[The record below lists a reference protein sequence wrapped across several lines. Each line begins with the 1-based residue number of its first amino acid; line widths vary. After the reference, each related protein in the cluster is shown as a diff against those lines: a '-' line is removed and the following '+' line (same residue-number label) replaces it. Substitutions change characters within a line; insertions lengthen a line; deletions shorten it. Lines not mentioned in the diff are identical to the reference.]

1 MERGRAR
8 DPPRAADVVMSPA
21 DARADQG
28 RLNALG
34 REGHS
39 PALSLASLMLINAG
53 ATAAFALALVSI
65 LTAPL
70 AWSFRHGVV
79 GGPSLA
85 AILALIATLSLRAA
99 SDFAQARLTARHA
112 SRVKTLVRRRVMATL
127 LGRARG
133 DSAVIGEAVGAAA
146 EEIEALDGYYSL
158 YVPAA
163 LEARLGPVAILVA
176 VALASPISAGIL
188 LATLVPFAAV
198 MALAGGA
205 AGAAARGQVAALSRL
220 SGTFVDRL
228 RALPVIL
235 AFQAE
240 GAETAQVATAAR
252 EVSARTLNVLRIA
265 FISSGTIDFFA
276 ALAVALVAVYCG
288 FSLLGLLPFKVPES
302 LDFRHAFVA
311 LALAPEV
318 YGPLRRLS
326 AAYHEKSLGEA
337 AMARL
342 RPLLEPQ
349 AAAASTDL
357 PAESPPPVRL
367 KGLTLKLGDM
377 TLGPLNAVA
386 PAGALTV
393 ITGPTGSGKSSLLA
407 AILGASAP
415 QAGGVEIADI
425 GVRGALTGAVATAGQ
440 APVFLPGTILENL
453 LWASPSVTSQDA
465 LDMAIR
471 LGLGPALAARALGA
485 ATVLDERGSGLSGGE
500 RRRLVLARAFLKP
513 ARLILLD
520 EPTADLDGEAKA
532 AVVALILSLT
542 GTHTIIAATHDA
554 DLAAVAANLVSLA

>member
-1 MERGRAR
+1 
-8 DPPRAADVVMSPA
+8 
-21 DARADQG
+21 
-28 RLNALG
+28 
-34 REGHS
+34 
-39 PALSLASLMLINAG
+39 MLINAG